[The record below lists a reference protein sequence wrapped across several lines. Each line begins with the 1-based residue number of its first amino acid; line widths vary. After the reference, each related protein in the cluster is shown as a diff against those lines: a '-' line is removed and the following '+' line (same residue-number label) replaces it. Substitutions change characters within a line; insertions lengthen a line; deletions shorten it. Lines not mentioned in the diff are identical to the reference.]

1 MAILQADVREQP
13 HTGDWEKGLSGKD
26 GYPVFALILVFILI
40 AMTAVAS
47 GRIDTTAGMPYVLG
61 ATIGPALL
69 FWGIA
74 YAVTIRHASLAWQI
88 GSFAGVTLVALLYF
102 AGVMGTASTAAKH
115 DVAMLAEVRID
126 PEGMAILPAD
136 PDRGPVSRVFIAHY
150 TELNAILRDR
160 RALLKSSGL
169 GSIVDPQAL
178 SKTPSLLRD
187 CPRFGRAKT
196 SSDAAVARLDALIT
210 ALPGKLE
217 RAGIEPAM
225 RQQLLAGM
233 SRGVSGSQLKIRAA
247 GARINA
253 LFEEAEALCTVLARR
268 RWTPRGQSF
277 VFSSIP
283 DMQEYDRH
291 VILFN
296 GLILEDQAADT
307 DMRRAAERDRTRIRQ
322 AMD

>member
-196 SSDAAVARLDALIT
+196 SSDAAVARLERWRAAAARPTASAPHDDEIALLDELRTVLSSDLDTPAALAAMDRWTAGGHATNGLVAQTIDAL
-210 ALPGKLE
+210 L
-217 RAGIEPAM
+217 GIDLTRP
-225 RQQLLAGM
+225 
-233 SRGVSGSQLKIRAA
+233 
-247 GARINA
+247 
-253 LFEEAEALCTVLARR
+253 
-268 RWTPRGQSF
+268 TP
-277 VFSSIP
+277 
-283 DMQEYDRH
+283 
-291 VILFN
+291 
-296 GLILEDQAADT
+296 
-307 DMRRAAERDRTRIRQ
+307 
-322 AMD
+322 